1 MFMLDITVDR
11 EYQLAYVA
19 LGSEEFKQTL
29 CINNSLN
36 VDMDSNDRVIG
47 VEFLSFDQVSYSV
60 TGLLHD
66 YPDLSKDV
74 VESIVTAQELLLA
87 RI

>member
-1 MFMLDITVDR
+1 MLDITVDR
-11 EYQLAYVA
+11 KYQLAYVA
-19 LGSEEFKQTL
+19 LGSGEFKQTL

-47 VEFLSFDQVSYSV
+47 VEFLSFNQLTYTVDS
-60 TGLLHD
+60 LHSSN
-66 YPDLSKDV
+66 PDLSKNV
-74 VESIVTAQELLLA
+74 VDAILSAQEMLLA